1 MKEFKFNQAE
11 LDEASQ
17 TLRSISHNL
26 RLNIISLISDLK
38 EVNVN
43 EIYRRLNIE
52 QSITS
57 QHLKILRDSNIVHT
71 KRDGK
76 MVIYSINNNK
86 LSKINAAINKFDEY
100 TKARKKAK
108 SSTAVAN

>member
-1 MKEFKFNQAE
+1 MNPLNFNQIE
-11 LDEASQ
+11 LDEASE
-17 TLRSISHNL
+17 TLRTISHSL
-26 RLNIISLISDLK
+26 RLKIISLINDLQ

-43 EIYRRLNIE
+43 EIYTRLSLE

-57 QHLKILRDSNIVHT
+57 QHLKILRDSDIVRT

-76 MVIYSINNNK
+76 MIFYSLNHEK
-86 LSKINAAINKFDEY
+86 LEKVNHAINHFDEL

-108 SSTAVAN
+108 SSPVETK